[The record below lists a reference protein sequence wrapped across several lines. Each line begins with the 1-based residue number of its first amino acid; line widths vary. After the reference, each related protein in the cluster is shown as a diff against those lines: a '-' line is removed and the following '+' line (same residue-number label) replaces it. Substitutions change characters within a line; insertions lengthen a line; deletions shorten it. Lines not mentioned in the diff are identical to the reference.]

1 MKLSFTA
8 VLLAFAVGALA
19 QVDLQDPVKMDRRGN
34 IIPAANKPR
43 SQWEDY
49 LKRRQ
54 FGDEGTPTK
63 TDDEGNIEFVGKRA
77 EIPNEMPIAKRAA
90 DPNAQPAVYMPR
102 DGTNLQDPV
111 KMDRFGRIIKA

>member
-1 MKLSFTA
+1 MTF
-8 VLLAFAVGALA
+8 V
-19 QVDLQDPVKMDRRGN
+19 GN

-54 FGDEGTPTK
+54 FGDEGVPTK
-63 TDDEGNIEFVGKRA
+63 TEDDGSPLDWRGLMCLGTVVFYEKRA
-77 EIPNEMPIAKRAA
+77 NIPNKMPIAKRAA
-90 DPNAQPAVYMPR
+90 DPNAKPAVYMPR

-111 KMDRFGRIIKA
+111 KMDRFGMLPLQDECIDFIGRIIKA

>member
-1 MKLSFTA
+1 MTI
-8 VLLAFAVGALA
+8 V
-19 QVDLQDPVKMDRRGN
+19 GN

-54 FGDEGTPTK
+54 FGDEGVPTK
-63 TDDEGNIEFVGKRA
+63 TDEDGRLLDWNGLMYSGTVVFYEKRA
-77 EIPNEMPIAKRAA
+77 DMPNEMPIAKREA
-90 DPNAQPAVYMPR
+90 DPHPAVYMPR

-111 KMDRFGRIIKA
+111 KMDRFGILPLKYKVY